1 MAILVAQ
8 TVVSQPC
15 MGKMQVVG
23 LWWYIDQRV
32 VHLGQGACIP
42 VYIYIYILGSDVPNF
57 QCISLVHVDIRM
69 PIYIYITVVLLQA
82 VSSPSSTV
90 CCATADTFTS
100 SDTSAFLGSLRQ
112 CCTRLQNKAWQLV
125 CADKGGW

>member
-1 MAILVAQ
+1 
-8 TVVSQPC
+8 
-15 MGKMQVVG
+15 MGKMHVVG

-42 VYIYIYILGSDVPNF
+42 VYKSVLGSDVPNF
-57 QCISLVHVDIRM
+57 QCISLVDIRHHCDAHLR
-69 PIYIYITVVLLQA
+69 ITVVLLQA

-90 CCATADTFTS
+90 CCATVDTFTS

-112 CCTRLQNKAWQLV
+112 CCTRLQNKAWQLA
-125 CADKGGW
+125 CADKVGGKCG

>member
-69 PIYIYITVVLLQA
+69 PIYISLWYYSRQSPVLHPLCA
-82 VSSPSSTV
+82 VLPLIPSPPLTQVLS
-90 CCATADTFTS
+90 
-100 SDTSAFLGSLRQ
+100 
-112 CCTRLQNKAWQLV
+112 
-125 CADKGGW
+125 